1 MKKQEDL
8 LNTMDNKEF
17 SKELEFTNLENSP
30 FTIVKQGNE
39 YFGVIGNHRITEAY
53 NDYLTCE
60 TELLEITWNRLIQV
74 IWAVVDKFKLTDEIK
89 NKLENE

>member
-1 MKKQEDL
+1 
-8 LNTMDNKEF
+8 MDNKES
-17 SKELEFTNLENSP
+17 SKVLELKNIENSP

-39 YFGVIGNHRITEAY
+39 YFGVIGNHRLTESY

-60 TELLEITWNRLIQV
+60 TELLQITWNRLIQV
-74 IWAVVDKFKLTDEIK
+74 IWAVVNKFKLTDEIK